1 MFCAGGCSSGLLAA
15 QVIEA
20 AKEKGGELNLMLTS
34 AAGAAIHNF
43 GEHPVDLVLVAPQ
56 MRLHRRSVE
65 KKAGAYGIPVEMIDP
80 VTFGMMDGEKLFEQI
95 VRVMQEKR
103 R

>member
-1 MFCAGGCSSGLLAA
+1 MLAA
-15 QVIEA
+15 KVVKV
-20 AKEKGGELNLMLTS
+20 AKDKGVELNLRLTS
-34 AAGAAIHNF
+34 AAGAAIYNF

-65 KKAGAYGIPVEMIDP
+65 KKAGTYGIPVEMIDT
-80 VTFGMMDGEKLFEQI
+80 VTFGMVDGEKLFEQI
-95 VRVMQEKR
+95 VRVMQTKR